1 MTRILIALMALCGSL
16 NAATYYVA
24 KNGSDSNTKAQAQ
37 SQSTPWLTIQKA
49 ATEMIAGDR
58 VYVKAGTYNETV
70 TPGASGTANSLI
82 QYLVW
87 PGDTVIIDAQNSRN
101 YCIIMS
107 SGGRSYLHFEGF
119 QLRNAVL
126 YNVQI
131 SSGNQY
137 VTFKNVSA
145 TGAARSAFYG
155 GSSSYI
161 TIDGGSFTGNGFGTA
176 TSFGGFYIDGGAHY
190 WTIKNA
196 TVADNYMDGITMNS
210 SSVSNPV
217 RNAHIQNNQI
227 YGNRRQGVLTIRV
240 SGALIE
246 NNNIYNNGAT
256 GIQIEIRC
264 YDIRVRNNVS
274 RDNNWLYGSE
284 TGIWID
290 ETDGYVVEGN
300 TLSGNTRGLYISQ
313 SYHGISRNN
322 LVYNN
327 KSQNTPV
334 GNFKNWSTG
343 LGFSWGNQA
352 GIDNGTPGGA
362 AFNRIV
368 HNTFY
373 DNGHP
378 DSTYGGHHVA
388 LHHVN
393 IVSNKFVNNILSNV
407 TGQRETD
414 LRQGYNYELIDWNLY
429 YNPARALKFMQV
441 STDYTWTTWRGLG
454 RDPNSLQSNPLFVN
468 PPVSFELQ
476 ASSPAINAGGWLAT
490 TTGAGSGTVIPV
502 SDPYMFSAG
511 YTPLGVLGDEI
522 QLQGQTTRRRVT
534 AVDLAAKT
542 ITVNGTLTWTSGL
555 GVAYSYLGSKPTMG
569 AVLETVTPPTP
580 PPPTAFYV
588 SPDGNDN
595 NPGTQAQP
603 FRTFFQANRV
613 ATNGTTIFV
622 MDGTYTST
630 EWPDDRVMNITKSG
644 TTWRSLNH
652 RKAIIQGNG
661 RNGTIAMGIVIGSN
675 VQNVTVEGFT
685 IRSVHAA
692 GIRLPSRNFNTVIRS
707 NYIHDVGSKSR
718 ITELQ
723 GGYDGRTGISIGL
736 VNSTLGNAQGDII
749 ISHNEI
755 GDTYRPPWDYNEWLA
770 VPNKTKIYEHEFL
783 HDHPI
788 YINGNEPTTYNKNY
802 LIFANTFY
810 EAFGGYAPK
819 ITSPGVTN
827 AWLVNNT
834 IIGGA
839 PGYYQYV
846 TKEKGHPWQQWFS
859 GTYNVADVYYVNNLI
874 TQSRGNDGGVF
885 FVYDAHG
892 GGLHNI
898 NLWNNVVVG
907 TIWESTVTAANK
919 SRWTIQNNLIGPSVV
934 HGVVNTN
941 AGAYN
946 YRLTSSSDAIGKGM
960 NMTARL
966 AQDWNIT
973 SPRDFYGNPFPSSG
987 PWDAGAVHGSATPHP
1002 SSVAYVSPAGSDTFG
1017 TGSFTNP
1024 WKTIWHAAD
1033 NMVPGGTLYLRGG
1046 VYTDGGSSGS
1056 PEGATFNRFKSGTA
1070 VGQFTRILGYPGETA
1085 IWRPV
1090 NTGTTWLT
1098 TIGTHGSTTVA
1109 PKAASNIW
1117 FGDFTIDMAN
1127 TTTSYGALFLTAWR
1141 DVVITNMTFLNSPQA
1156 YGWIVAG
1163 GNPYHPG
1170 GTNLTIVSNRFD
1182 RWAYTATSSMD
1193 GKHAMYISKAQGLKI
1208 IGNTFTDEGPPS
1220 SNNSFGIH
1228 LYNSTNPSFCTN
1240 AIIEGNFADAWQT
1253 SMAAGNLS
1261 GGNVRNNVFRPGAG
1275 RNGISFGYGSRQV
1288 QVDNNT
1294 IFGGIYGISLRY
1306 GTQPGNIFR
1315 NNVAWGQ
1322 TGHAFYIQAS
1332 GDGAYTQPSYW
1343 TNNLGRTFSD
1353 TGNFGVKGQNWIG
1366 DQFDPRFLNPPSN
1379 LRFTAPDS
1387 PLWNRGSSLPGIVD
1401 WDFDVQ
1407 PRDDGAW
1414 DIGAFEFKVTDP
1426 NEPEPETPPVS
1437 IVANGEFA
1445 FAASET
1451 PQTFT
1456 VTRSGTYSGLLDVY
1470 FAASGTA
1477 VAGQDYIA
1485 LSSPVTMASGS
1496 ATATITVTPKK
1507 STAQDLKTVT
1517 ITLLPSGG
1525 YSVGAPEVATIS
1537 IVPSESTTSISTPLP
1552 GQRVR
1557 RKDIR

>member
-210 SSVSNPV
+210 SSVSNPI

-378 DSTYGGHHVA
+378 DSTHGGHHVA

-441 STDYTWTTWRGLG
+441 TTDYTWTTWRGLG

-569 AVLETVTPPTP
+569 AVLETVTPPP
-580 PPPTAFYV
+580 PPPSTVFYV
-588 SPDGNDN
+588 SPTGNDTTGN
-595 NPGTQAQP
+595 GSIGSPWKTIRKAYDTISAGNTVYLRGGTYAEPGIPNTRWSAISGTPAAPTRFIGYPGERAIFKPTEPSPAGTIGRAFNMQLSSSATAGFSNIVFSSFEVDGSGLSNMMAALEGWKVSGPDVRNITWTNMVVRDILYGHGILTARHSIGLHITSCLFTNIGNGTQLDTSQFEPIHPLYLSSVHHSIVENNVLIYGSRFPMRGLKRAYGIHFWTDPTTVQTNNIIRNNYISD
-603 FRTFFQANRV
+603 FYCGIGANGLSLSQIYNNV
-613 ATNGTTIFV
+613 ITNTTAGLTIGDKFATNV
-622 MDGTYTST
+622 
-630 EWPDDRVMNITKSG
+630 
-644 TTWRSLNH
+644 
-652 RKAIIQGNG
+652 
-661 RNGTIAMGIVIGSN
+661 IAN
-675 VQNVTVEGFT
+675 
-685 IRSVHAA
+685 
-692 GIRLPSRNFNTVIRS
+692 NTVAWNSEIGIYIHHSGCRS
-707 NYIHDVGSKSR
+707 NYIANNIFWSPGASVLTTYG
-718 ITELQ
+718 
-723 GGYDGRTGISIGL
+723 TGVNFWSNNIISA
-736 VNSTLGNAQGDII
+736 VNSTWTSSQIQG
-749 ISHNEI
+749 
-755 GDTYRPPWDYNEWLA
+755 G
-770 VPNKTKIYEHEFL
+770 
-783 HDHPI
+783 
-788 YINGNEPTTYNKNY
+788 
-802 LIFANTFY
+802 
-810 EAFGGYAPK
+810 
-819 ITSPGVTN
+819 
-827 AWLVNNT
+827 
-834 IIGGA
+834 
-839 PGYYQYV
+839 
-846 TKEKGHPWQQWFS
+846 
-859 GTYNVADVYYVNNLI
+859 
-874 TQSRGNDGGVF
+874 
-885 FVYDAHG
+885 
-892 GGLHNI
+892 
-898 NLWNNVVVG
+898 
-907 TIWESTVTAANK
+907 
-919 SRWTIQNNLIGPSVV
+919 NLIG
-934 HGVVNTN
+934 
-941 AGAYN
+941 AGYN
-946 YRLTSSSDAIGKGM
+946 PQF
-960 NMTARL
+960 L
-966 AQDWNIT
+966 AQGNI
-973 SPRDFYGNPFPSSG
+973 R
-987 PWDAGAVHGSATPHP
+987 WDALNAPQRNTGASLPGIVMNDIFGTSRPKEGLWDIGAMEFEPTSTPTV
-1002 SSVAYVSPAGSDTFG
+1002 SYVSPTGSDLTG
-1017 TGSFTNP
+1017 TGSLVSP

-1193 GKHAMYISKAQGLKI
+1193 GKHAMYIGKTQGLKI
-1208 IGNTFTDEGPPS
+1208 IGNTFTDAGPPS